1 MKGGLAEE
9 ARTAID
15 VAEVLVQ
22 ERQEFRPTSTAVE
35 KNDVL

>member
-1 MKGGLAEE
+1 MRGGLAGE
-9 ARTAID
+9 AQTASD